1 MFGLAAYCG
10 LRAGEILGLSV
21 EDVNLENAVLTITK
35 TAWQGNLQTAKS
47 QGSET
52 TVPMPAALCQLLKP
66 LMPKSGLLF
75 VNKAGRPYA
84 STKIV
89 ERRLWPVSDSL
100 GIPRAGF
107 HAFRHTHTTV
117 LLESGATPKI
127 TQRQLR
133 HADPTVTLNHYAH
146 VIDSSHRE
154 AVEKAATLLVPSGP
168 KNPKWTQAS

>member
-1 MFGLAAYCG
+1 MFTPQQAKDIIDAAETPWNGMFGLAAYCG

-75 VNKAGRPYA
+75 VNKARRPYT

-89 ERRLWPVSDSL
+89 ERRLWPVCDSL
-100 GIPRAGF
+100 GIPRI
-107 HAFRHTHTTV
+107 AFACSGVRSS
-117 LLESGATPKI
+117 LAASLSFLEAPGA
-127 TQRQLR
+127 
-133 HADPTVTLNHYAH
+133 
-146 VIDSSHRE
+146 
-154 AVEKAATLLVPSGP
+154 
-168 KNPKWTQAS
+168 